1 MFVKFIFAV
10 RDSVTTLAQGNA
22 GSIAAAELTIKT
34 LKTKSSIGVLDI
46 ITLQ

>member
-22 GSIAAAELTIKT
+22 GSIAAAELINKT
-34 LKTKSSIGVLDI
+34 LKTKSLSS
-46 ITLQ
+46 